1 MTWANVVPRG
11 HYKQKVGRVMKAK
24 MKLMFNSVYVSI
36 KLEQP
41 ILIVLLS
48 EIKVDTV
55 RNVLLSFQCFSGFLD
70 ESPKYIISTGI
81 FQIIPWDENLLNLN
95 IHLGKNKQTDK
106 VLLSIRCFRPLK
118 VNESTSFLRGEGAMK
133 RGLHIWNLLNIY
145 YMKRIFR

>member
-1 MTWANVVPRG
+1 MCKQVWMTWANVVPRG

-48 EIKVDTV
+48 EIKVDTA

-70 ESPKYIISTGI
+70 ETPKYIISTGI
-81 FQIIPWDENLLNLN
+81 FQIIPWD
-95 IHLGKNKQTDK
+95 
-106 VLLSIRCFRPLK
+106 
-118 VNESTSFLRGEGAMK
+118 
-133 RGLHIWNLLNIY
+133 
-145 YMKRIFR
+145 